1 MYNNNVSQ
9 THPETYGAL
18 PPQEDKAGTYFPPS
32 LISALETASQGVIAK
47 AFTAHMAAPADFA
60 LLTTPMLETP
70 KITLEES
77 KTLIIEALNN
87 FDRSLGMM
95 AEEILSDP
103 ARMNITEQDGR
114 MMQCRPANSE
124 IPGMENDK
132 PFAIIDFDYNNTIGS
147 VIYLAHELGHAI
159 ADDLQR
165 DAGNSYKANPA
176 HMAET
181 QAYLIQNIIYD
192 YLKAHPDKNIAA
204 AAESYFTGDMGRH
217 MYDLPLSLAAMDAL
231 QTAQA
236 GQPVNAAQI
245 FETRFGQGWE
255 KFIANYPNASR
266 VFDAVSVL
274 KISPNDAPN
283 EASLKLLGREFER
296 LHERPTS
303 MLAAAGIAHMLQTQS
318 DDQKHDV
325 AQLLLGGKGPAGF
338 ADIMDKTG
346 LNGAQKL
353 ADFAAKTMEKVT
365 HHLISESAPAMTRQ
379 HAPALRSQWLKPTV

>member
-9 THPETYGAL
+9 IHSETYGAL
-18 PPQEDKAGTYFPPS
+18 PPQEDKAGTYFPPA
-32 LISALETASQGVIAK
+32 LIAALVTASQGVIAK

-70 KITLEES
+70 KITMEES

-87 FDRSLGMM
+87 FDRSLGIM

-103 ARMNITEQDGR
+103 ARMNITEQNGR

-132 PFAIIDFDYNNTIGS
+132 PFAIIDFDYNGTIGS
-147 VIYLAHELGHAI
+147 TIYLAHELGHAI

-165 DAGNSYKANPA
+165 AAGHGYKGTPA
-176 HMAET
+176 HMFET
-181 QAYLIQNIIYD
+181 QAYLVQNIIYD
-192 YLKAHPDKNIAA
+192 HLKAHADPNIAC
-204 AAESYFTGDMGRH
+204 AAESYFNGDMGRH

-245 FETRFGQGWE
+245 FENRFGQDWE

-274 KISPNDAPN
+274 KINPDDAPN
-283 EASLKLLGREFER
+283 AASVKTLTREFER

-303 MLAAAGIAHMLQTQS
+303 MLAAAGIAHALQTQDS
-318 DDQKHDV
+318 EQKHEV
-325 AQLLLGGKGPAGF
+325 TQLLLGGKGPAGF
-338 ADIMDKTG
+338 ADVMDKAG
-346 LNGAQKL
+346 LNDTQKL
-353 ADFAAKTMEKVT
+353 AVFAAKTMEKVT
-365 HHLISESAPAMTRQ
+365 HRLISESASVITRQ
-379 HAPALRSQWLKPTV
+379 PAPALRSQWLKPAV